1 MLASAA
7 IDCALSCWKRGRQEG
22 GELGQFAYATS
33 VLGASHVA
41 KLIMMASL
49 QALPIALKVL
59 ISCSAA
65 PVAKLI

>member
-1 MLASAA
+1 MLLVGEACGRVLAG
-7 IDCALSCWKRGRQEG
+7 WGRGEV
-22 GELGQFAYATS
+22 GQFAYATS

-65 PVAKLI
+65 PVGKLI